1 MKTRANGDCSKT
13 SELSN
18 VGMTTCKPQPISA
31 ADAVPRRSTFGT
43 PEPVMTNHAQAGSA
57 QIDLSSPV
65 AILSE
70 RSSGCAVSG
79 QSQHTRLHVLNYL
92 RVDLPSAR
100 NNKTRRF
107 RFLNKP
113 RGVHLLMVLS
123 SDEEPSA
130 VSAVWLECPLL
141 SRVVV

>member
-1 MKTRANGDCSKT
+1 MVGRLGTRNALGSGHRHERVAYGEKCRREGLGMKTRANGDCSKT

-31 ADAVPRRSTFGT
+31 ADAVPRRSTLGT

-79 QSQHTRLHVLNYL
+79 LSQHRRLHAQ
-92 RVDLPSAR
+92 VDTSWPDP
-100 NNKTRRF
+100 
-107 RFLNKP
+107 KP
-113 RGVHLLMVLS
+113 PVNL
-123 SDEEPSA
+123 
-130 VSAVWLECPLL
+130 WLYQ
-141 SRVVV
+141 